1 MHRKVK
7 AMNKCPRC
15 GTYIPDG
22 GKVCLSCGWKP
33 DAGDSFMDNPILKY
47 MQEAFDAASP
57 EMTENDAIPDEFKER
72 DLAAAGYIGPVF
84 LYSLIKNSGSELV
97 RYHAKQSAMILA
109 LHMLNSVIGAVPYVG
124 KPVKKLN
131 TTLLVLLAFLGARN
145 AYFGKKEPVPFV
157 GQIISSIMEAL

>member
-1 MHRKVK
+1 
-7 AMNKCPRC
+7 MNKCPRC

-33 DAGDSFMDNPILKY
+33 GSEDSFMDNPILKY
-47 MQEAFDAASP
+47 MQEAFDKASP
-57 EMTENDAIPDEFKER
+57 EMTEDDKIPDEFKER
-72 DLAAAGYIGPVF
+72 DLAAVGYIGPVF
-84 LYSLIKNSGSELV
+84 LYSLIKNSSSELV
-97 RYHAKQSAMILA
+97 RYHAKQSAML
-109 LHMLNSVIGAVPYVG
+109 LVMHMLNGVIGAVPYLG

-131 TTLLVLLAFLGARN
+131 TMLLVILASLGARN

>member
-1 MHRKVK
+1 
-7 AMNKCPRC
+7 MNKCPRC

-22 GKVCLSCGWKP
+22 GKVCLACGWKP

-72 DLAAAGYIGPVF
+72 DLAAVGYIGPVF

-97 RYHAKQSAMILA
+97 RYHAKQSAMLLA
-109 LHMLNSVIGAVPYVG
+109 LHMLNSVVGAVPYIG

-131 TTLLVLLAFLGARN
+131 TALLVILAFLGARN
-145 AYFGKKEPVPFV
+145 AYFGKKEPVPLA

>member
-1 MHRKVK
+1 
-7 AMNKCPRC
+7 MNKCPRC

-57 EMTENDAIPDEFKER
+57 EMTESDAIPDEFKER
-72 DLAAAGYIGPVF
+72 DLAAVGYIGPAF

-97 RYHAKQSAMILA
+97 KYHARQSAMLR
-109 LHMLNSVIGAVPYVG
+109 MLRCTSAVRPEQ
-124 KPVKKLN
+124 
-131 TTLLVLLAFLGARN
+131 R
-145 AYFGKKEPVPFV
+145 
-157 GQIISSIMEAL
+157 